1 MMMLTHEV
9 GTHVA
14 YKQMVPDAEAAKKDL
29 FRGIIVNVVAIAIL
43 FTVTLIEPTILVP
56 VLTSFGLQMAVFL
69 LHGLPYSSEK
79 YYDLSGSATHFCVVA
94 ISLTTCPAG
103 ASAQQVLFGLLSTVW
118 LVRLGTFLYLRILRD
133 GRDERFTE
141 MKKVPLRFMGAWT
154 IQSLWVVMVQ
164 MPVILITRVP
174 DSATPASYAVNGFL
188 MLVWIGAFLIEATA
202 DVQKSEFRQNP
213 ENRNKFIASGLWA
226 HAQHPNYF
234 GEIMMWVAA
243 AAAASVFGVATGQ
256 PKMHYAW
263 LSPLIT
269 CLLLLKVSGVPMLRA
284 ANEKKWGTDPGY
296 QHYLQTTNL
305 LVPWPC

>member
-1 MMMLTHEV
+1 MATGEA
-9 GTHVA
+9 GRHVA
-14 YKQMVPDAEAAKKDL
+14 HMEMVPANKKDL
-29 FRGIIVNVVAIAIL
+29 VRSIMLNVVAIAIL
-43 FTVTLIEPTILVP
+43 FAVTRIEQTIWVP
-56 VLTSFGLQMAVFL
+56 VLASIAVQMTVFL

-94 ISLTTCPAG
+94 VSMTTCPAG

-141 MKKVPLRFMGAWT
+141 MKKLPLRFMAAWT
-154 IQSLWVVMVQ
+154 IQSLWVVLVQ

-174 DSATPASYAVNGFL
+174 DSSTPASYAVSGLL
-188 MLVWIGAFLIEATA
+188 MLVWMCAFLLEASA

-226 HAQHPNYF
+226 RAQHPNYF

-243 AAAASVFGVATGQ
+243 AAATSVFGIATGE

-284 ANEKKWGTDPGY
+284 ANEKKWGTHPGY
-296 QHYLQTTNL
+296 QHYLRTTNL